1 EDWWHDQ
8 QPSQEAG
15 GYYEE
20 DPDEPD
26 LHDVEAFLAEHGT
39 VTDDVP
45 EEIFQEDEVAEVLAA
60 TWKDKRQE
68 LNRLHRSRR
77 FAQAREVKR
86 SFKVEVEAGSASAG
100 AATASSASGASMV
113 QAQGQHFV
121 CYVSAVVPPEQ
132 GKPTMLQVLRDRLR
146 RGPEEALLVSSP
158 GYAVLDSG
166 CGRSIVGEETLA
178 QFRRLWTKAGIDQP
192 RPSAERNTFR
202 FGNGHEEVTNK
213 VVEMPIMVA
222 GRRGAVRAAVIKGQ
236 APLLLSRAALKR
248 LKAQMDFD
256 ADELMIF
263 ESKTPVRMIEAG
275 QYMIPVANFENASDP
290 QPRES
295 CSHCLSAEVRSFEG
309 SDEWSLEGDKLI
321 RYHRTRRSCPF
332 FPDESDCPVPL
343 KQLAD
348 SCTVVKVNEHG
359 LESSSQAEW
368 KVPKVLEEPAWVG
381 RTVFQVL
388 PPPAPMIP
396 ENEIALS

>member
-1 EDWWHDQ
+1 M
-8 QPSQEAG
+8 
-15 GYYEE
+15 
-20 DPDEPD
+20 
-26 LHDVEAFLAEHGT
+26 
-39 VTDDVP
+39 TDDVP
-45 EEIFQEDEVAEVLAA
+45 EQIFQEEVAEVLAA

-86 SFKVEVEAGSASAG
+86 SFKVEVEELKKRTQCHRCGRTGHWARERKLPRSNQAGSASDG
-100 AATASSASGASMV
+100 AATASSALGASMV

-158 GYAVLDSG
+158 GYAALDSG

-192 RPSAERNTFR
+192 RPSAERNTCR

-213 VVEMPIMVA
+213 VVEMPITVA

-236 APLLLSRAALKR
+236 APLLLSRAVLKR

-263 ESKTPVRMIEAG
+263 ESKTPVRMMTNEAG
-275 QYMIPVANFENASDP
+275 QYIRSPSPHSPFPSRLRGLLNVCRASIRLVAKGVYY
-290 QPRES
+290 Q
-295 CSHCLSAEVRSFEG
+295 
-309 SDEWSLEGDKLI
+309 
-321 RYHRTRRSCPF
+321 
-332 FPDESDCPVPL
+332 PDEGARKNKNKRRPINQEIHRL
-343 KQLAD
+343 LRKRFGQ
-348 SCTVVKVNEHG
+348 
-359 LESSSQAEW
+359 QW
-368 KVPKVLEEPAWVG
+368 PK
-381 RTVFQVL
+381 T
-388 PPPAPMIP
+388 
-396 ENEIALS
+396 